1 MPQYT
6 NWKDFYRA
14 KHLEGGTFQ
23 DLFDSSV
30 QAFNETSLEHLND
43 SKSLKLTVASSRFN
57 FVLLPG
63 IDKSV
68 NLVHSTILVPTGMFE
83 EPVMIGIQGSRAT
96 SPFQAIPLEPITKA
110 IRRGRTS
117 KTSEK
122 WTPPSLDQF
131 LALSCEEDFESLKAE
146 KGVKITEEFDFSSI
160 PCHLFIHP
168 FIFSLLNGRG
178 NLPAGGAGFKVV
190 ERLQRLQK
198 EAVPGEVEEIGKLIQ
213 ATHLALAF
221 LWAASRNLIEPV
233 ALKNPPE
240 ADGVDESCGLVLQR
254 LRGNDEDPSHAK
266 RTKSNSSN
274 EDSPKKKRSKSKR
287 RSPNSRQGSNDRRER
302 SSPNHSSS
310 DSEHGNCSDYS
321 SGSRKRRSDHS
332 SDSSK
337 TSRQGSAKGLTAL
350 LVQNMN
356 ELAAS
361 HLEIRRTEEKKLSM
375 MNKMGQETEKF
386 FLILSA
392 KDWNEKRPKLNEF
405 MTRLM
410 KDKGMSR
417 ANELVRSEMRRG
429 EGVVT
434 ENGLIQFLSGGYLC
448 KTLDEK
454 PGGFTFFMF
463 RPVHIQGAYNPRLVE
478 QSIRETFGD
487 AKLSDEIVKFYAK
500 GNYFLPTTFPDF
512 MIQLETCYRTLE
524 LFTSRRGIASKGYRL
539 AFRLI
544 QEQAVRYRP
553 LFMSDPTLGIKIGR
567 FLDNVFQNFCLDFS
581 DYIFDR
587 DPIRSARRRIEYRF
601 EDQVQSFFN
610 GIRNGVVPSILLP
623 ESLTPSSSVT
633 GLTEESGAGATPG
646 KVKPGKGK
654 GKLEANPEVPA
665 DCWIPPGKR
674 FGDFF
679 SPGRGDLK
687 PNVVGWPSFPHQIA
701 KTERPMCL
709 RYQVTGECTANCP
722 NAHILPSAIPGKS
735 WEAIRERLKKI
746 MRGSS

>member
-1 MPQYT
+1 MPKYNT
-6 NWKDFYRA
+6 WKDFYHD
-14 KHLEGGTFQ
+14 KHLEGGTFRE
-23 DLFDSSV
+23 LFDSSV
-30 QAFNETSLEHLND
+30 TTFNKTSLDHLND
-43 SKSLKLTVASSRFN
+43 SKTLKVTVASSRFT
-57 FVLLPG
+57 FILLPG
-63 IDKSV
+63 QDKKV
-68 NLVHSTILVPTGMFE
+68 NLLHSAILVPTGTFE
-83 EPVMIGIQGSRAT
+83 EPVIIGIQGSRST
-96 SPFQAIPLEPITKA
+96 SPFQVIPLDPITRA
-110 IRRGRTS
+110 IRTGRTS

-122 WTPPSLDQF
+122 WTAPSLDQF
-131 LALSCEEDFESLKAE
+131 LALTSETEFEELKAE
-146 KGVKITEEFDFSSI
+146 RGTEITEDMDFSRI

-168 FIFSLLNGRG
+168 FIFSLLDGRG
-178 NLPAGGAGFKVV
+178 TVPANSAGFKVV
-190 ERLQRLQK
+190 ERLQRLQESPK
-198 EAVPGEVEEIGKLIQ
+198 PEEVEEIGELVQ
-213 ATHLALAF
+213 ATHLTLSF
-221 LWAASRNLIEPV
+221 LWAVSRGLINPIVLE
-233 ALKNPPE
+233 NPPE
-240 ADGVDESCGLVLQR
+240 ADGVDESCNLVLQR
-254 LRGNDEDPSHAK
+254 MRGNDEEPQNAK
-266 RTKSNSSN
+266 RSKSNSS
-274 EDSPKKKRSKSKR
+274 DDDGPKKKKNKPR
-287 RSPNSRQGSNDRRER
+287 RK
-302 SSPNHSSS
+302 SS
-310 DSEHGNCSDYS
+310 DSRKSSSTNKGRNSSHHSESSNESRNYSDDSKNHSDKS
-321 SGSRKRRSDHS
+321 SASSR
-332 SDSSK
+332 
-337 TSRQGSAKGLTAL
+337 TSRQGSEKGLTAL

-361 HLEIRRTEEKKLSM
+361 HLEIRKTEERKSSM

-386 FLILSA
+386 FLVLSA
-392 KDWNEKRPKLNEF
+392 KDWNEKKPKLNEF
-405 MTRLM
+405 MRRLM

-448 KTLDEK
+448 KTVDEK

-463 RPVHIQGAYNPRLVE
+463 RPVHVQGAYNPRLVE

-512 MIQLETCYRTLE
+512 MIQLETCFRTLE

-553 LFMSDPTLGIKIGR
+553 LFRSDPTLGIKIGR

-581 DYIFDR
+581 DYVFDR
-587 DPIRSARRRIEYRF
+587 DPIRSARRRLEFRF

-623 ESLTPSSSVT
+623 ESLTPNSSVT
-633 GLTEESGAGATPG
+633 GMTEESGSGATPG
-646 KVKPGKGK
+646 KAKQGKGK
-654 GKLEANPEVPA
+654 GKLETNPEVPA
-665 DCWIPPGKR
+665 DCRIPPGKR

-687 PNVVGWPSFPHQIA
+687 PNVVGWPSFPHQVA
-701 KTERPMCL
+701 KVDRPMCL

-722 NAHILPSAIPGKS
+722 NSHILPSAIPAKS
-735 WEAIRERLKKI
+735 WEGIRERLKKI